1 MPRLRRRRGSG
12 EDGAGW
18 IYADLFLALMVVG
31 LGSAVITSAN
41 PAAPAADAPKTFQ
54 LSCKEFAIR
63 VPNNVR
69 NGGTYIE
76 SEVNAEIA
84 RRGWTTESS
93 KPGFVIVFG
102 GFGSN
107 ESPGMGDTRAH
118 SLLPALRAATP
129 LLGTVEMRTGG
140 ARAVKVDGQPTSVG
154 GAGSYLMVTY
164 LLFSGPPLNED
175 CTN

>member
-1 MPRLRRRRGSG
+1 MRRRGSG

-31 LGSAVITSAN
+31 LGSAVITSSN
-41 PAAPAADAPKTFQ
+41 PNPPSADAPKTFQ

-63 VPNNVR
+63 VPPNAKR
-69 NGGTYIE
+69 SGTYIE

-84 RRGWTTESS
+84 RRGWTPDSS
-93 KPGFVIVFG
+93 KPGFVILFG

-107 ESPGMGDTRAH
+107 ESPGMGDTRAQA
-118 SLLPALRAATP
+118 LLPSLRSATP
-129 LLGTVEMRTGG
+129 MLEKVEMRTGG
-140 ARAVKVDGQPTSVG
+140 ARAVRVDGQSTTVG

-164 LLFSGPPLNED
+164 LLFSGPPLSEN